1 MLEPYL
7 SWNSGHLYRE
17 PRKRHK
23 RGANSPYG
31 RREVHRSGRGR
42 GGGAGQ
48 GHDLLDRQRSF
59 SRCSGLLMPIS
70 RWISVSNRAGTMTPL
85 FTLARKQPRTRLAS
99 RLRTGTGDRRQ
110 EVMRGCGGTDT
121 RGPGRGCG
129 CGWGWGG
136 AYIPPARPQQLARPT
151 VGRHALSPGFLQQ
164 LMPTSNETFKIQES
178 LLHTGIKQVNLSI
191 YSLYKFAKVK

>member
-31 RREVHRSGRGR
+31 RREVHGSGRGR

-70 RWISVSNRAGTMTPL
+70 RWISVSNRGGMMTPL

-110 EVMRGCGGTDT
+110 EVMHGRGGTDT

-129 CGWGWGG
+129 CGGGGG
-136 AYIPPARPQQLARPT
+136 AHT
-151 VGRHALSPGFLQQ
+151 HLQPDHNSWPVPLCEGTPCLQ
-164 LMPTSNETFKIQES
+164 ASSSNSCLQVTKHSKFKN
-178 LLHTGIKQVNLSI
+178 HYYTRV
-191 YSLYKFAKVK
+191 

>member
-1 MLEPYL
+1 M
-7 SWNSGHLYRE
+7 H
-17 PRKRHK
+17 
-23 RGANSPYG
+23 G
-31 RREVHRSGRGR
+31 R
-42 GGGAGQ
+42 
-48 GHDLLDRQRSF
+48 
-59 SRCSGLLMPIS
+59 
-70 RWISVSNRAGTMTPL
+70 
-85 FTLARKQPRTRLAS
+85 
-99 RLRTGTGDRRQ
+99 
-110 EVMRGCGGTDT
+110 GGTDT

-151 VGRHALSPGFLQQ
+151 VGRHALSPAFLQK